1 MWLIFGSIREIIG
14 LAYRFVEDIDPYHPF
29 VINGAHRVIYYPPF
43 ALVGLHDILFNKNNN
58 NPRREITMAA
68 GFPSTAHWRDSARSA
83 RFFMV
88 DARAAFP
95 IFLFL
100 MHIKVWTGV
109 LVLVSAVF
117 FGIIEHY
124 GFTVPVFLRWLRSV
138 FAGPIK
144 SSQPWWR

>member
-1 MWLIFGSIREIIG
+1 
-14 LAYRFVEDIDPYHPF
+14 
-29 VINGAHRVIYYPPF
+29 
-43 ALVGLHDILFNKNNN
+43 
-58 NPRREITMAA
+58 MAT
-68 GFPSTAHWRDSARSA
+68 GFSDSAHWRDSARNA

-100 MHIKVWTGV
+100 MHIRIWTGLIV
-109 LVLVSAVF
+109 VVSAVF

-138 FAGPIK
+138 AAGDIK
-144 SSQPWWR
+144 VSRPWWI